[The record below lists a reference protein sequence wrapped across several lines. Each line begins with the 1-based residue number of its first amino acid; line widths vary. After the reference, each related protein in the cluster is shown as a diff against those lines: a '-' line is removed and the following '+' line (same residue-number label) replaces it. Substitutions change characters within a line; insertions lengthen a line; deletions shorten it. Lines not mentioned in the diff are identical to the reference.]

1 MKNKLNIFVNWK
13 LFFVICL
20 EIVFC
25 NLLFT
30 QKVSAFSW
38 FDIFPPLKMEQ
49 IQLLDNP
56 PQTEVK
62 TIGPQGVSNNTYI
75 NQLIKNPQLC
85 KTKIPVSNRWYVK
98 ESGTAPV
105 IPIDARDL
113 NGGQDFSKI
122 SNPYTRLVS
131 AEYSNRG
138 VTNIDIKTRAT
149 NFKDLSLK
157 GYGYMS
163 KIYSINQKHCL
174 QGQALEETFKSFEGS
189 DTNYSDLQRGW
200 DCSGSFVPMDGKDHN
215 SSCRP
220 VTIGEIA
227 YFYAKNSAL
236 YEIDPLLFVDCI
248 EMLPKPLPGSIKGY
262 PGIYKTQFK
271 KEINLLSI
279 EIYQALRVDLPV
291 KALGPSNQDVILTNW
306 GTVVSQ
312 WPNFKP
318 GSPQPTTIKRNI
330 PFGAAGNPLLSNQIS
345 SINNPR
351 NFASAEFDCADYL
364 VISDNPEVKDIPPIL
379 SFFAYVK
386 GLVRAGLTSSWRY
399 DEWANDLDTITER
412 SVIDATINTT
422 NDFANLIPAGDKLDQ
437 LKELP
442 ASSKVIDNG
451 PIDPGYQS
459 SEVFKTMRSYL
470 LPASW
475 QK

>member
-20 EIVFC
+20 EVVFC

-38 FDIFPPLKMEQ
+38 FDIFPPLKMEKNPV
-49 IQLLDNP
+49 LDNP

-62 TIGPQGVSNNTYI
+62 IVGPQGVSNNTYI
-75 NQLIKNPQLC
+75 NQLSRNKSC
-85 KTKIPVSNRWYVK
+85 KSFIPVSNSWSVK
-98 ESGTAPV
+98 DNGGTAP
-105 IPIDARDL
+105 PQPYDAYNL
-113 NGGQDFSKI
+113 YGAQDFSKL
-122 SNPYTRLVS
+122 SNPYARLVA
-131 AEYSNRG
+131 AEYSNRSIS
-138 VTNIDIKTRAT
+138 TADPETTAT

-157 GYGYMS
+157 GYGYMA
-163 KIYSINQKHCL
+163 KIYSIDQKHCL
-174 QGQALEETFKSFEGS
+174 QGQALEETFKSFGGS

-200 DCSGSFVPMDGKDHN
+200 DCSGSFVAMDGKDHN

-248 EMLPKPLPGSIKGY
+248 DMVPKPLPGSIKGY

-291 KALGPSNQDVILTNW
+291 KALGPLNQDVILTNYNS
-306 GTVVSQ
+306 VIQ
-312 WPNFKP
+312 QAPNFKP
-318 GSPQPTTIKRNI
+318 GDPAPTTMKRNI

-345 SINNPR
+345 SVNNPR
-351 NFASAEFDCADYL
+351 DFATEFDCADYT
-364 VISDNPEVKDIPPIL
+364 VISDNPEVKDLPPVLNFIAKIIGL
-379 SFFAYVK
+379 VK
-386 GLVRAGLTSSWRY
+386 GGLTEDFSFSY
-399 DEWANDLDTITER
+399 NNPLETITELD
-412 SVIDATINTT
+412 SIDVTKNTT
-422 NDFANLIPAGDKLDQ
+422 NDFANLIPAGDKLNE
-437 LKELP
+437 LKKLP
-442 ASSKVIDNG
+442 ASSKVIDIA

-459 SEVFKTMRSYL
+459 SEVFKTVRSYL
-470 LPASW
+470 LPATW